1 MLGAGSAAIGA
12 SALVGSGAFTAV
24 ASERTVSVRA
34 ANDENAYLG
43 LKEVPHSPNS
53 SYVDYNDNGQLQ
65 IQMDDA
71 NPNLEDETL
80 GTGVNTNSLTIFKD
94 LFRIKNQGTQP
105 IYVFAFLQGDNADR
119 VGLFSSDN
127 SPCWGLKLD
136 VGEYEDIGL
145 TADTFDVEDKENVSA
160 TAQLVDNMYIAAIG
174 EENPEDGDHE
184 AAAESYV
191 PEDAEASETVPDVE

>member
-34 ANDENAYLG
+34 AHDENAYMG
-43 LKEVPHSPNS
+43 LKEVPYSPNS
-53 SYVDYNDNGQLQ
+53 SYVDFKDGHLR
-65 IQMDDA
+65 IQMDEA
-71 NPNLEDETL
+71 NPNLEDEEL
-80 GTGVNTNSLTIFKD
+80 GTGVNSDSITVFKD
-94 LFRIKNQGTQP
+94 LFRVRNQGKQP
-105 IYVFAFLQGDNADR
+105 IYVFAFLKGDKADR
-119 VGLFSSDN
+119 VGLFGGGF

-145 TADTFDVEDKENVSA
+145 ITNTLGIPAET
-160 TAQLVDNMYIAAIG
+160 QLVDDMYIVAIG

-191 PEDAEASETVPDVE
+191 PDDAESSEALPDDE

>member
-34 ANDENAYLG
+34 AHDENAYLG
-43 LKEVPHSPNS
+43 LKEVPYSPNS
-53 SYVDYNDNGQLQ
+53 SYVDFKDGHLR
-65 IQMDDA
+65 IQMDEA
-71 NPNLEDETL
+71 NPNLEDEEL
-80 GTGVNTNSLTIFKD
+80 GTGVNSDSITVFKD
-94 LFRIKNQGTQP
+94 LFRVRNQGKQP
-105 IYVFAFLQGDNADR
+105 IHVFAFLKGKKADR
-119 VGLFSSDN
+119 VGLFGGDY

-145 TADTFDVEDKENVSA
+145 ITNTLGIPAETQLVED
-160 TAQLVDNMYIAAIG
+160 MYIVAIG

-191 PEDAEASETVPDVE
+191 PNDAESSETLPDDE